1 MKIRD
6 LIISS
11 EARKKVLP
19 NKVRQV
25 LIIGGGPAG
34 LSAGVYAGRAKLNPL
49 IFTDQIGNGELASAI
64 DIDDFPGFPKGITG
78 LELLGLMQ
86 EQAKKFGC
94 ELIEQKIFEV
104 DLSKRPFKVMAED
117 KKEYFTQ
124 SMIIATGGGTRW
136 LGLEKEKE
144 LVGHGVSVCAV
155 CDGAFFKGKEVVVV
169 GGGDVA
175 LENAVY
181 LTKYAEKVYI
191 IHRRKELRAAQK
203 LQEEVSKNKKI
214 EFIFNNEVIKLLGE
228 KQLKGIMIK
237 NNQTQEEKEL
247 KIAGLFLAIGFQ
259 PVTDIFKDYLERD
272 EKGYLKVHDNVKT
285 SLEGIFAAGDVCD
298 SVYRQA
304 VTAAGTGAMAAMED
318 DRWLRQEKAKI

>member
-1 MKIRD
+1 MDIKD
-6 LIISS
+6 LI
-11 EARKKVLP
+11 
-19 NKVRQV
+19 
-25 LIIGGGPAG
+25 IIGGGPAG

-49 IFTDQIGNGELASAI
+49 IFTGQLGNGELASAI
-64 DIDDFPGFPKGITG
+64 NVDDFPGFPKGITG

-94 ELIEQKIFEV
+94 ELIEQKIFKV
-104 DLSKRPFKVMAED
+104 DFSQTPFKVIAED
-117 KKEYFTQ
+117 QKEYYAQ
-124 SMIIATGGGTRW
+124 SVIIATGGGTRW
-136 LGLEKEKE
+136 LDLEKEKDFI
-144 LVGHGVSVCAV
+144 GHGISTCAI
-155 CDGAFFKGKEVVVV
+155 CDGAFFKDKEVAVV

-175 LENAVY
+175 LEDALY

-191 IHRRKELRAAQK
+191 IHRREELRAAQK
-203 LQEEVSKNKKI
+203 LQEEVSKNPTI
-214 EFIFNNEVIKLLGE
+214 EFIFNSEVTKLLGE
-228 KQLKGIMIK
+228 KQLEGIMIK

-285 SLEGIFAAGDVCD
+285 SLEGIFSAGDVCD
-298 SVYRQA
+298 AVYRQA
-304 VTAAGTGAMAAMED
+304 VTAAGFGAMAAMEA

>member
-1 MKIRD
+1 MEIRD
-6 LIISS
+6 LI
-11 EARKKVLP
+11 
-19 NKVRQV
+19 
-25 LIIGGGPAG
+25 IIGGGPAG

-49 IFTDQIGNGELASAI
+49 IFTGQIGNGELASAI

-86 EQAKKFGC
+86 KQAKKFGC

-104 DLSKRPFKVMAED
+104 DFSKRPFKVVAED
-117 KKEYFTQ
+117 KKEYYAR
-124 SMIIATGGGTRW
+124 SIIIATGGGTRW

-144 LVGHGVSVCAV
+144 FVGHGVSVCAV
-155 CDGAFFKGKEVVVV
+155 CDGAFFKGKEVAVV

-175 LENAVY
+175 LEDALY
-181 LTKYAEKVYI
+181 LIKYTDKVYI
-191 IHRRKELRAAQK
+191 IHRREELRAAQR
-203 LQEEVSKNKKI
+203 LQEEVSKNPKI
-214 EFIFNNEVIKLLGE
+214 EFIFNSEVTKLSGE
-228 KQLKGIMIK
+228 KQLEGIMIK

-259 PVTDIFKDYLERD
+259 PVTDIFKDYLETD

-285 SLEGIFAAGDVCD
+285 SLEGIFSAGDVCD
-298 SVYRQA
+298 AVYRQA
-304 VTAAGTGAMAAMED
+304 VTAAGFGAMAAMET

>member
-1 MKIRD
+1 MEIRD
-6 LIISS
+6 LI
-11 EARKKVLP
+11 
-19 NKVRQV
+19 
-25 LIIGGGPAG
+25 IIGGGPAG

-49 IFTDQIGNGELASAI
+49 IFTGQIGNGELASAI

-86 EQAKKFGC
+86 KQAKKFGC

-104 DLSKRPFKVMAED
+104 DFSKRPFKVVAED
-117 KKEYFTQ
+117 KKEYYAR
-124 SMIIATGGGTRW
+124 SIIIATGGGTRW

-144 LVGHGVSVCAV
+144 FVGHGVSVCAV
-155 CDGAFFKGKEVVVV
+155 CDGAFFKGKEVAVV

-175 LENAVY
+175 LEDALY
-181 LTKYAEKVYI
+181 LTKYTDKVYI
-191 IHRRKELRAAQK
+191 IHRREELRAAQR
-203 LQEEVSKNKKI
+203 LQEEVSKNPKI
-214 EFIFNNEVIKLLGE
+214 EFIFNSEVTKLSGE
-228 KQLKGIMIK
+228 KQLEGIMIK

-285 SLEGIFAAGDVCD
+285 SLEGIFSAGDICD

-304 VTAAGTGAMAAMED
+304 VTAAGFGAMAAMEA